1 MALGSFLQV
10 DAPHVRIR
18 FDDYGRS
25 YQPGAVI
32 SGEYQLESFPFEEV
46 RAIEVSVLWYTE
58 GKGDEDLAVHDFRRL
73 SPEDEGWT
81 DPRKP
86 GRFSSVL
93 PNSPLSYQG
102 AIVKIRWCVR
112 VRVFLARGKEV
123 LGEKPFQFGGVRAI
137 KAPAP

>member
-1 MALGSFLQV
+1 MN
-10 DAPHVRIR
+10 PPNIRIR
-18 FDDYGRS
+18 FDGNGRT
-25 YQPGAVI
+25 YQPGDAI
-32 SGEYQLESFPFEEV
+32 SGEYHLEAIPFEEI

-73 SPEDEGWT
+73 SPEDEGWA
-81 DPRKP
+81 DPRRP
-86 GRFSSVL
+86 GRFSAVL

-112 VRVFLARGKEV
+112 VRVFLGRGKEV
-123 LGEKPFQFGGVRAI
+123 LGEKAFQLGCARAI